1 MTVQRATGMASG
13 PGGRSLQVGPDQ
25 PDPFVKGLGTP
36 EDPDGSGTAGVPDEP
51 DPFAT
56 GLADTDRPAQ

>member
-13 PGGRSLQVGPDQ
+13 PGGPSLPVGPDQ

-36 EDPDGSGTAGVPDEP
+36 DQPDGSGAAGVPDEP
-51 DPFAT
+51 DAFTA
-56 GLADTDRPAQ
+56 GLAGADQPEQ